1 MPNIKLPRIQTL
13 EIRYR
18 RYFVATATAISISAE
33 RIIWYLFEF
42 CVRHDIQLQFSK
54 LECLIGMTLPH
65 TSIRAHAL
73 CHCKAHMSRHLQL
86 TGDGTCEARARTNGV
101 SDERPKSIDRRRVDF
116 VCKMCQLSNEN
127 CSGQNTQSRTGTMCV
142 YALRCAVGVEKH
154 SATFVIKWLF
164 YKQTMPLCLLLSVT
178 VIGDEMICHIM
189 CKDLLSWGL
198 QIFEMQFWGLEI
210 ICFFFLILVNLRVG
224 NTRNKTW
231 PRYHRVHW
239 NVCPIK

>member
-101 SDERPKSIDRRRVDF
+101 SDERPKSIDIRRVDF

-127 CSGQNTQSRTGTMCV
+127 CSGQNTQSRMGTMCV
-142 YALRCAVGVEKH
+142 YMRYDVPWELRNTARPL
-154 SATFVIKWLF
+154 WLSDYF
-164 YKQTMPLCLLLSVT
+164 INRQCRCVCYCQ
-178 VIGDEMICHIM
+178 
-189 CKDLLSWGL
+189 
-198 QIFEMQFWGLEI
+198 
-210 ICFFFLILVNLRVG
+210 
-224 NTRNKTW
+224 W
-231 PRYHRVHW
+231 PS
-239 NVCPIK
+239 